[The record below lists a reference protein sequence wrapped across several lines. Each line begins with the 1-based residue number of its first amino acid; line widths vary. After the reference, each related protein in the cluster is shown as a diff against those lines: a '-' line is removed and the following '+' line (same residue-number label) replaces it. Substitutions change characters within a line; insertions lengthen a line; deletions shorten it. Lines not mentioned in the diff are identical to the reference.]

1 MYTNIERSEPI
12 RYNDMTVTIPGG
24 EAEIF
29 KAVRHDDI
37 SMMRN
42 QLKLNVDMNILHTG
56 KLDYCLKNL
65 NVQFILVSHKTYK
78 VHLDSVMLK

>member
-1 MYTNIERSEPI
+1 MYSSNIERSEPI
-12 RYNDMTVTIPGG
+12 LYNDMTVTIPGD

-42 QLKLNVDMNILHTG
+42 QVKLNVDMNILHTG
-56 KLDYCLKNL
+56 KIDYSLKN
-65 NVQFILVSHKTYK
+65 
-78 VHLDSVMLK
+78 

>member
-1 MYTNIERSEPI
+1 MYSSNIERSEPI
-12 RYNDMTVTIPGG
+12 LYNDMTVTIPGD

-42 QLKLNVDMNILHTG
+42 QLKLNVDMNNNSFRSENYIEIT
-56 KLDYCLKNL
+56 NS
-65 NVQFILVSHKTYK
+65 Q
-78 VHLDSVMLK
+78 